1 MYPKDLE
8 DNIDSEFDED
18 TEGDET
24 NEDTNDSENT
34 NGESEG
40 DEDSEN
46 NSQDEK
52 EESDED
58 DSTYRPSEKKEKET
72 VPLKKHLALKAKLR
86 ELKGSSPEINQ
97 QALEEFAEES
107 NLKVDVVKKLATLII
122 SQATKAATKAAED
135 RVAPIVLEKI
145 SRENTKAFDTDFE
158 KSIIAKYPDLANKK
172 EVFKKIAFSKDFLHL
187 KNLEA
192 IRAEFFPDSKP
203 SDTKE
208 VKKATVEGGSQ
219 GGGKEVEKVDFA
231 TLKTNPKQYEAVMK
245 DPVAREKYYSWQDE
259 QDANK

>member
-1 MYPKDLE
+1 MEDEIEDELE
-8 DNIDSEFDED
+8 DNPESQENEED
-18 TEGDET
+18 
-24 NEDTNDSENT
+24 NDSENT
-34 NGESEG
+34 NVEPEG
-40 DEDSEN
+40 DEGSEN
-46 NSQDEK
+46 NSQDEED
-52 EESDED
+52 EEDGE
-58 DSTYRPSEKKEKET
+58 STYRPSEKKEKQT
-72 VPLKKHLALKAKLR
+72 VPLKKYLDLKDKMKT
-86 ELKGSSPEINQ
+86 LKGNSPEINQ

-107 NLKVDVVKKLATLII
+107 NLKIDVVKKLAALIT
-122 SQATKAATKAAED
+122 SQATKAATKAAEE

-145 SRENTKAFDTDFE
+145 SRENARAFDEDFE

-203 SDTKE
+203 ANTKE
-208 VKKATVEGGSQ
+208 VKKSTIEGGSQ

-231 TLKTNPKQYEAVMK
+231 NLKTNPKQYEAVMK
-245 DPVAREKYYSWQDE
+245 DPVARAKYYAWQDE